1 MESKILDSGKYQ
13 FKRSFERR
21 SGGVDVINLSL
32 YNSLQAAGIEC
43 YIMAIATRENGLPT
57 KLYPVTRDFNY
68 IIVTTVL
75 DGERYFLDATDKFM
89 PFGQI
94 PMRCLNGE
102 GGF

>member
-1 MESKILDSGKYQ
+1 MKSYKEYLSLSGRFTWNQRYWTQSINLKEA
-13 FKRSFERR
+13 FERR

-43 YIMAIATRENGLPT
+43 YIMTIATRENGLPT

-75 DGERYFLDATDKFM
+75 NGERYF
-89 PFGQI
+89 
-94 PMRCLNGE
+94 
-102 GGF
+102 